1 MLNEI
6 TLAIE
11 YPYVEHEYVNRKL
24 RCIRPTEERPYIFA
38 AQIKRI
44 KDNFGKVNVHIHFI
58 GKVSGF
64 VNTFMNL
71 LALETVNLMVN
82 ADTPGER
89 RRALK
94 HIEKRV
100 REFYEGKVVKVEREE
115 FKISD
120 NPETW
125 ILNLFAY

>member
-1 MLNEI
+1 MPNEI

-11 YPYVEHEYVNRKL
+11 YPYVEHVYINRKL
-24 RCIRPTEERPYIFA
+24 CCIRPTEERPYIFA
-38 AQIKRI
+38 AQIKRV
-44 KDNFGKVNVHIHFI
+44 KDDFGRINVYINFI

-71 LALETVNLMVN
+71 LALETVSLMVN
-82 ADTPGER
+82 ADTSTKR
-89 RRALK
+89 KKVLK

-100 REFYEGKVVKVEREE
+100 REFYEEKVTKVEKEE